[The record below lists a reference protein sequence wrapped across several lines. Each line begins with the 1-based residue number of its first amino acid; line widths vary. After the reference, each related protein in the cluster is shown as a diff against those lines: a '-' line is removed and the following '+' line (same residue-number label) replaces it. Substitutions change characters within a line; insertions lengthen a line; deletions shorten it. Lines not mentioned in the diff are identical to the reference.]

1 MKDIMIGARIK
12 DPELIE
18 KIKNSHLSNT
28 ELINK
33 ALSLYFFYGDVCKHQ
48 VNGKNSSPEGST
60 KEDQKLAV
68 IHAFIQGLE
77 CD

>member
-1 MKDIMIGARIK
+1 MIGARIK

-18 KIKNSHLSNT
+18 NIKNCGLSNT

-33 ALSLYFFYGDVCKHQ
+33 ALRLYFFHKHACKHQ
-48 VNGKNSSPEGST
+48 VNNKNSSPEWST

-77 CD
+77 VSSK